1 MMIESAIGL
10 FSTRLVS
17 PLSEEE
23 NEERS
28 PVLSETINLDSFAG
42 TSRNLKSE
50 SHKRNTVAW
59 V

>member
-28 PVLSETINLDSFAG
+28 PVLSEAINLDSFAG
-42 TSRNLKSE
+42 TNRSE

-59 V
+59 L